1 MVVVWS
7 SPSYNKV
14 RNLNLYDGFYACDE
28 DAVSSGISPPITLS
42 GFRVGSPAAAEI
54 TFFGLEGDPQLG
66 SPPLDATWADFMRF
80 TGQDGTTNKL
90 QSIPSNPPDNLFNS
104 TVPNA
109 AVPFDGVD
117 IDSFEL
123 GPTGLN
129 LIKPGQTRATI
140 QPGSGD
146 GIVDGSGNGEFFA
159 LGYVLLAVDTVAPQF
174 GGSTGKV
181 VDKSTA
187 AVGETLTYTVKVQNT
202 GSQAATNTVV
212 KDALPSTTTYVRGST
227 NLDGQPLADVGG
239 ASPVAAGLN
248 LGTVDYRAGT
258 TTSHT
263 LTFEVRINSGVAD
276 GTQICNT
283 ATVDSDQTSAKS
295 LTTSPCTTV
304 SAPNLQAPPTLSV
317 TDLDGTPTVPGH
329 HLRYDL
335 KLTNAGS
342 QQARNISVRADL
354 PRYVRGLSVVVVPS
368 GATDASAGSGG
379 ANGTGYVKVDGI
391 TVPGNFSVDVIFEVT
406 IDTTA
411 QLLAEGVASYDIDGL
426 KLPVQASVSAPYLTR
441 PYVSDNPATTASPNP
456 TVVTL
461 DYGVD
466 LASSTKTA
474 VDANGAPL
482 VPGDTVD
489 YVVTI
494 KNTRNRDAHVVVTDD
509 LPAQV
514 QGCVLLQAPTGTTCS
529 STGGAFGSGQLVT
542 PKVVVAAGGGTVTL
556 RFSVKVRTSAAD
568 GSLVVNS
575 ASLAADELKNP
586 VRVTSN
592 GLTVVNRPVLSQSTK
607 SVVDLNGG
615 NVEPGDVLRY
625 TLVVKNTGTQAAS
638 NVVVTN
644 PLPAHLV
651 QVQPMRGGLQGGGK
665 ITWNAATTPALATV
679 APGGQA
685 TLVFDATVQTPTV
698 DGTVIANQANVA
710 CDQIPGGVPTD
721 NPATQAVDNPTKVTV
736 VSAPVF
742 TGTTKTATDL
752 NGGQLRPGDRVHYTL
767 TVRNTGNAQGTQ
779 VVVTDAIDP
788 NLTAVTPGNGGSFAA
803 GRITWTLGTVGLS
816 PGGDVQLGFDAT
828 VATPLPNGT
837 VISNQAFVH
846 ATELASP
853 VGSDDPATPTPGYPT
868 RIYGAEHRVP
878 LREQDLDRPQ
888 RRGPDARGRPRVPP
902 HPRGHPGCAGAP
914 GDGRR
919 PHRRL
924 PHRGGAPAGRG
935 YAGRITWNASTT
947 PGWPTWCRG

>member
-1 MVVVWS
+1 M
-7 SPSYNKV
+7 
-14 RNLNLYDGFYACDE
+14 
-28 DAVSSGISPPITLS
+28 
-42 GFRVGSPAAAEI
+42 
-54 TFFGLEGDPQLG
+54 
-66 SPPLDATWADFMRF
+66 
-80 TGQDGTTNKL
+80 
-90 QSIPSNPPDNLFNS
+90 
-104 TVPNA
+104 
-109 AVPFDGVD
+109 
-117 IDSFEL
+117 
-123 GPTGLN
+123 
-129 LIKPGQTRATI
+129 
-140 QPGSGD
+140 
-146 GIVDGSGNGEFFA
+146 
-159 LGYVLLAVDTVAPQF
+159 
-174 GGSTGKV
+174 
-181 VDKSTA
+181 
-187 AVGETLTYTVKVQNT
+187 GETLTYTVKVQNT

-329 HLRYDL
+329 HLRYNL

-391 TVPGNFSVDVIFEVT
+391 TVPGNFSVNVIFEVT

-441 PYVSDNPATTASPNP
+441 PYVSDNPATTASPIP
-456 TVVTL
+456 PW
-461 DYGVD
+461 
-466 LASSTKTA
+466 SPSTTAWTSPAPSPKTA
-474 VDANGAPL
+474 VNTNGAPL
-482 VPGDTVD
+482 VPVNLVD

-556 RFSVKVRTSAAD
+556 RFSVKVRNSAAD

-575 ASLAADELKNP
+575 ASLAADELKDP

-592 GLTVVNRPVLSQSTK
+592 GLTVVNRPVLSQGRAPSPSSISTAGTSSPGTCCATPWWSRTPAPRRPATWWSPIPSRRTWSRCSRCGAASRAAKSPGTQPPRRRWPPSPPAARPPSCSTPPSRRPRSTARSSPTRRTWPATK
-607 SVVDLNGG
+607 S
-615 NVEPGDVLRY
+615 
-625 TLVVKNTGTQAAS
+625 
-638 NVVVTN
+638 
-644 PLPAHLV
+644 PAGC
-651 QVQPMRGGLQGGGK
+651 P
-665 ITWNAATTPALATV
+665 
-679 APGGQA
+679 
-685 TLVFDATVQTPTV
+685 PT
-698 DGTVIANQANVA
+698 
-710 CDQIPGGVPTD
+710 IP
-721 NPATQAVDNPTKVTV
+721 
-736 VSAPVF
+736 
-742 TGTTKTATDL
+742 
-752 NGGQLRPGDRVHYTL
+752 
-767 TVRNTGNAQGTQ
+767 
-779 VVVTDAIDP
+779 
-788 NLTAVTPGNGGSFAA
+788 
-803 GRITWTLGTVGLS
+803 
-816 PGGDVQLGFDAT
+816 
-828 VATPLPNGT
+828 
-837 VISNQAFVH
+837 
-846 ATELASP
+846 
-853 VGSDDPATPTPGYPT
+853 
-868 RIYGAEHRVP
+868 
-878 LREQDLDRPQ
+878 
-888 RRGPDARGRPRVPP
+888 RPRPSTIRRRSRWSAARCSPAPP
-902 HPRGHPGCAGAP
+902 
-914 GDGRR
+914 RR
-919 PHRRL
+919 P
-924 PHRGGAPAGRG
+924 PTSMAG
-935 YAGRITWNASTT
+935 S
-947 PGWPTWCRG
+947 